1 MTAAAPRTPA
11 PPTTP
16 ESRRFTLCVYCGSRP
31 GDSPAFTAAARA
43 VGRTIG
49 ELGWGLV
56 YGGGRAGL
64 MGTVADA
71 VLAAGGHVTGVI
83 PRSLMERELGHVGA
97 QELHVVE
104 TMHQRKTLMAERAD
118 AFLALPGGIGTFEEL
133 FEVWT
138 WRQLGYHDKPI
149 GLLDVDGYYRP
160 LLDFLAGARDRGFMD
175 GPQHALL
182 HVGHDVHMLLERL
195 RAAADRATAADD
207 YRRI

>member
-1 MTAAAPRTPA
+1 MTAATPSA
-11 PPTTP
+11 STPPPSTG
-16 ESRRFTLCVYCGSRP
+16 SRRFTLCVYCGSRS
-31 GDSPAFTAAARA
+31 GDSPAFSSAAGT
-43 VGRTIG
+43 VGRAIG
-49 ELGWGLV
+49 QLGWGLV

-83 PRSLMERELGHVGA
+83 PRSLMERELGHTGA

-104 TMHQRKTLMAERAD
+104 TMHQRKMLMAERAD

-138 WRQLGYHDKPI
+138 WRQLGYHDKPV
-149 GLLDVDGYYRP
+149 GLLDVDGFYRP
-160 LLDFLAGARDRGFMD
+160 LLEFLAGARDRGFMD
-175 GPQHALL
+175 ATQHALL
-182 HVGHDVHMLLERL
+182 HVGHDVHLLLDNL
-195 RAAADRATAADD
+195 RVAADRAAAPDD